1 MLTIETLDG
10 IQYNIEEYGMRVI
23 DFQIDA
29 PSPRYVTETA
39 EGRDGDIDLGGTYG
53 PRNIRAKF
61 KVKAVDT
68 HDSQLLRNDIF
79 QLFFSH
85 KTFYL
90 ISKYE
95 PGKRWKVKTA
105 ASFTPSRINHVMSEI
120 EVNFVCNDTYAES
133 IPTTLSLK
141 EWDVDLW
148 QWGMGI
154 EWEDYNYIHNVNSF
168 VIYNASNVVID
179 PRFMDLVIT
188 IKATASEYIELV
200 NQTAGE
206 TYRYNGALTTSDTL
220 KIDGIRSTKN
230 NLSVFRQTNK
240 KLITLNPGENQ
251 FIVNGTSV
259 IESIS
264 FEFRFKYL

>member
-10 IQYNIEEYGMRVI
+10 IKYNIEEYGMRVI

-53 PRNIRAKF
+53 PRSIRAKF

-141 EWDVDLW
+141 EWDADLW

-154 EWEDYNYIHNVNSF
+154 EWEDYNYTHTDNNF
-168 VIYNASNVVID
+168 VIYNAGNVTID
-179 PRFMDLVIT
+179 PRFMDLKIT
-188 IKATASEYIELV
+188 INAFAAEYLEIKNTTTGDV
-200 NQTAGE
+200 W
-206 TYRYNGALTTSDTL
+206 RYNQAANIEDTL
-220 KIDGIRSTKN
+220 IIDGIRTTYN
-230 NLSVFRQTNK
+230 GLSVFRDTNK
-240 KLITLNPGENQ
+240 KLITLAPGENN
-251 FIVNGTSV
+251 F
-259 IESIS
+259 EIS
-264 FEFRFKYL
+264 GSTYFTMKFEFRFKYL